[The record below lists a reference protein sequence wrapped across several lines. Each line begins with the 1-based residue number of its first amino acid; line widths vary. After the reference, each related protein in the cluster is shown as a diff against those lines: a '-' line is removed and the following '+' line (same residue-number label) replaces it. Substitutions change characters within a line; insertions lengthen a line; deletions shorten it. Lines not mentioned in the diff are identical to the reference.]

1 MLQLSTC
8 ARGLLLFFP
17 LLRSLEM
24 RPQALEQWQILVQ
37 LEANAGVPVS
47 REMLLL
53 LLLLLIMLRR
63 VLLQPIIHHHP
74 PFP

>member
-1 MLQLSTC
+1 
-8 ARGLLLFFP
+8 
-17 LLRSLEM
+17 M

-53 LLLLLIMLRR
+53 LLLLLLLLIMLRR

-74 PFP
+74 LFP